1 MFVRCYGTDAE
12 TACLPARHPFHSNGI
27 FFLFF
32 FKEEWKNALRER
44 GRKIRSTRNTHI
56 FVLFVLIPCFS
67 GAGEQTNSARCA
79 SIHLSLLGFHRSRQS
94 VTAVFFS
101 FFSFLSFSISL
112 SLIYFWSVCNF
123 SNYIRS
129 VKPHTRIPQNRK
141 ICQFVMGHDG
151 PMQQQQW
158 PQAKSLT
165 AQQNGRLLSAHRFR
179 ILLLWRFVYCILS
192 FCCCVAPQTIFVTML
207 PLAIGGICRVGRK
220 AFRLLTDLWLNSS
233 RLQIRIHTHIN
244 WRCDCD
250 KENTARPYIEHY
262 NQREIVPLLCV

>member
-1 MFVRCYGTDAE
+1 MRRRHASQQGT
-12 TACLPARHPFHSNGI
+12 HS
-27 FFLFF
+27 
-32 FKEEWKNALRER
+32 
-44 GRKIRSTRNTHI
+44 
-56 FVLFVLIPCFS
+56 IPM
-67 GAGEQTNSARCA
+67 G
-79 SIHLSLLGFHRSRQS
+79 
-94 VTAVFFS
+94 FFS
-101 FFSFLSFSISL
+101 FFFSKKNERMRFESVEEKYVQLEIHTFLFCSFSFHVSAELANKQTVLVARQFIYHYLASIVVVGLWPPFSFLSFLFFCSLSL